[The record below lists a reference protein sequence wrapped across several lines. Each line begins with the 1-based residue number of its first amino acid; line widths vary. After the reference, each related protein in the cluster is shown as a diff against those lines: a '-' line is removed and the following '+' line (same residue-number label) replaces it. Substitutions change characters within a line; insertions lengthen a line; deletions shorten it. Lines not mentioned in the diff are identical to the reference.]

1 MKHDE
6 MEIRIL
12 TEANY
17 MLKTQGTIRE
27 CANYFK
33 MSKSTV
39 HKDLH
44 RLKNVNYTKYNEVKQ
59 ILDTNWEE
67 KYIRGG
73 LATQRK
79 YAIMLQWEVYDENVY
94 NVFRKISW
102 KLFRLLRRM

>member
-1 MKHDE
+1 MKQLE
-6 MEIRIL
+6 MEQRIL
-12 TEANY
+12 TVADY
-17 MLKTQGTIRE
+17 MLHTKGTIRE

-44 RLKNVNYTKYNEVKQ
+44 RLRNVNYTKYNEIKK

-73 LATQRK
+73 LATNK
-79 YAIMLQWEVYDENVY
+79 NML
-94 NVFRKISW
+94 
-102 KLFRLLRRM
+102 

>member
-12 TEANY
+12 DVANY
-17 MLKTQGTIRE
+17 MLRTEGTIRQT
-27 CANYFK
+27 ANYFK

-44 RLKNVNYTKYNEVKQ
+44 RLRNVNYTKYNEIKK
-59 ILDTNWEE
+59 ILDNNWEE

-79 YAIMLQWEVYDENVY
+79 YAIMA
-94 NVFRKISW
+94 S
-102 KLFRLLRRM
+102 

>member
-6 MEIRIL
+6 MEMRIL
-12 TEANY
+12 EVTEY
-17 MLKTQGTIRE
+17 ILLTKGTIRQ
-27 CANYFK
+27 CANHFK

-44 RLKNVNYTKYNEVKQ
+44 RLRNVNYTKYNEVKK
-59 ILDTNWEE
+59 ILNTNWEE

-79 YAIMLQWEVYDENVY
+79 YAIMA
-94 NVFRKISW
+94 S
-102 KLFRLLRRM
+102 

>member
-1 MKHDE
+1 MKQRE

-12 TEANY
+12 EVADY
-17 MLKTQGTIRE
+17 MLRTEGTIRQ

-44 RLKNVNYTKYNEVKQ
+44 RLKNVNYTKYNEVKK

-73 LATQRK
+73 LATKQK
-79 YAIMLQWEVYDENVY
+79 YAIMIQ
-94 NVFRKISW
+94 
-102 KLFRLLRRM
+102 

>member
-1 MKHDE
+1 MKQRE
-6 MEIRIL
+6 MEMRIL
-12 TEANY
+12 EVASY
-17 MLKTQGTIRE
+17 MLRTEGTIRQT
-27 CANYFK
+27 ANYFK

-44 RLKNVNYTKYNEVKQ
+44 RLRNVNYTKYNEIKK

-79 YAIMLQWEVYDENVY
+79 YAIMA
-94 NVFRKISW
+94 S
-102 KLFRLLRRM
+102 

>member
-1 MKHDE
+1 MKQRE

-12 TEANY
+12 EVADY
-17 MLKTQGTIRE
+17 MLRTEGTIRQ

-44 RLKNVNYTKYNEVKQ
+44 RLRNVNYTKYNEVKK

-73 LATQRK
+73 LATKQK
-79 YAIMLQWEVYDENVY
+79 YATMIQ
-94 NVFRKISW
+94 
-102 KLFRLLRRM
+102 

>member
-1 MKHDE
+1 MKQRE
-6 MEIRIL
+6 MEMRIL
-12 TEANY
+12 EVADY
-17 MLKTQGTIRE
+17 MLETEGTIRQ
-27 CANYFK
+27 CASHFK

-44 RLKNVNYTKYNEVKQ
+44 RLRNVNHTKYNEVKK

-79 YAIMLQWEVYDENVY
+79 YAIMA
-94 NVFRKISW
+94 S
-102 KLFRLLRRM
+102 

>member
-6 MEIRIL
+6 MEMRIL
-12 TEANY
+12 EVASY
-17 MLKTQGTIRE
+17 MLRTEGTIRQT
-27 CANYFK
+27 ANYFK

-44 RLKNVNYTKYNEVKQ
+44 RLRNVNYTKYNEIKK

-73 LATQRK
+73 LATKRK
-79 YAIMLQWEVYDENVY
+79 YAIIQ
-94 NVFRKISW
+94 
-102 KLFRLLRRM
+102 